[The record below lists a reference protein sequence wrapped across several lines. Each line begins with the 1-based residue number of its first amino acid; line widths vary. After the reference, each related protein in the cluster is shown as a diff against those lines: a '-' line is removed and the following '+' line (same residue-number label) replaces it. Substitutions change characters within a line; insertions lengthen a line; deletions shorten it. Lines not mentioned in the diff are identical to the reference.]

1 MRTTKSVKIRKTKLK
16 TKNNKFIKGGM
27 QKTRPSATTS
37 SAEQG
42 PRFLEEGGVQ
52 EIVLHSVKEKDVQME
67 VVKVPFSYPQLKIT
81 AKDNPDQIIT
91 YVPGTDLDP
100 LGGDFEFKYEIID
113 QDRQLLKVTITYKN
127 SIQQKFVPFSGQAQS
142 IRQVQEAEEEIAR
155 KEAEE
160 EIAREKAEEAIAREK
175 EEEEI
180 ARKKAEK
187 KAARKEEKKLQRILL
202 EKQLQ
207 ELKNKET
214 EMKEQLRTVI
224 SESTLLKSKLDEN
237 AAQKEDLK
245 TVNKQKMKAL
255 ERIPHSHQRTNK
267 NKEAKP
273 PKVKTGPL
281 YNHTLPYVTT
291 TQSQSHPLSHPSTLK
306 RLQPLRMTG
315 PGGIDSQHP
324 QDVITFEDI
333 KELGTDTPP
342 PPPPPSSG
350 TTNIDASLPPPP
362 SDRIAP
368 PSPSSLYPSRQEG
381 VTGRQRISRNVFDQR
396 VENYV
401 HGIDGLTPR
410 EAKKRVTK
418 ELKSQGLWYGDNVGG
433 PDGRNYRTGGQS
445 KKKILINI
453 KKTKKK

>member
-1 MRTTKSVKIRKTKLK
+1 MRQTKSVKIRKTKLK

-27 QKTRPSATTS
+27 QKTGPSVTNS
-37 SAEQG
+37 SVEQG

-91 YVPGTDLDP
+91 YVPGANLDP

-113 QDRQLLKVTITYKN
+113 QDRQLLKVTITYKK

-142 IRQVQEAEEEIAR
+142 MRQAQEAEEAIARKKEDEEIAR
-155 KEAEE
+155 KEAEDT
-160 EIAREKAEEAIAREK
+160 IAREK

-187 KAARKEEKKLQRILL
+187 KAARKAEKKLQRILL

-207 ELKNKET
+207 ELENKET
-214 EMKEQLRTVI
+214 EMEEQLRIVI

-237 AAQKEDLK
+237 ATQKEDLK

-255 ERIPHSHQRTNK
+255 ERNSHSQQRTNK
-267 NKEAKP
+267 KP
-273 PKVKTGPL
+273 PPTKVKTDPL

-291 TQSQSHPLSHPSTLK
+291 TKSHSSPLSVPSTLK

-324 QDVITFEDI
+324 EDAITFEDI
-333 KELGTDTPP
+333 KELGADTPP

-350 TTNIDASLPPPP
+350 TTNIGSSPRSPP
-362 SDRIAP
+362 SERIST
-368 PSPSSLYPSRQEG
+368 PSPSSLHPSRQEEL
-381 VTGRQRISRNVFDQR
+381 TGRQRISRNVFDQR

-401 HGIDGLTPR
+401 HGIDGLSPR
-410 EAKKRVTK
+410 EAKKRVTE
-418 ELKSQGLWYGDNVGG
+418 ELKSQGLWYGDKVGG